1 MEPAMKLYNVKLL
14 TIVCEI
20 LAQKNVIDILEKH
33 KTSGYTIYEAEGNG
47 AKGVRGKGFK
57 NEKNVKI
64 ETILTEKTA
73 EKIIEDILSTLIS
86 DFAIIFYLG
95 DVQVARTEKFT

>member
-1 MEPAMKLYNVKLL
+1 MKLYNVKLL

-20 LAQKNVIDILEKH
+20 LAQKNVIDIFEKH
-33 KTSGYTIYEAEGNG
+33 KVSGYTIYEAEGNG
-47 AKGVRGKGFK
+47 AKGIRGKGFK

-73 EKIIEDILSTLIS
+73 EKIIEEILSTLIS
-86 DFAIIFYLG
+86 DYAIIFYIN
-95 DVQVARTEKFT
+95 DVQVARVEKFT

>member
-1 MEPAMKLYNVKLL
+1 VESAMKLYNVKML
-14 TIVCEI
+14 TITCEI
-20 LAQKNVIDILEKH
+20 LAQKNVIDILQKH
-33 KTSGYTIYEAEGNG
+33 QVSGYTIYEAEGNG
-47 AKGVRGKGFK
+47 TKGMRGKGFK

-86 DFAIIFYLG
+86 DFAIIFYLS

>member
-1 MEPAMKLYNVKLL
+1 MKLYNVKLL

-20 LAQKNVIDILEKH
+20 LAQKNVIEILEEH
-33 KTSGYTIYEAEGNG
+33 KVSGYTVYEAEGNG
-47 AKGVRGKGFK
+47 AKGIRGKGFK

-64 ETILTEKTA
+64 ETILTQKTA
-73 EKIIEDILSTLIS
+73 EKVIEAILSTLIS
-86 DFAIIFYLG
+86 DFAIIFYLN

>member
-1 MEPAMKLYNVKLL
+1 MKLYNAKLL
-14 TIVCEI
+14 TVTCEI

-33 KTSGYTIYEAEGNG
+33 QVSGYTIYESEGNG
-47 AKGVRGKGFK
+47 AKGVRGKGLRD
-57 NEKNVKI
+57 EKNVKI

-86 DFAIIFYLG
+86 DFAIIFYMS
-95 DVQVARTEKFT
+95 DIRVARTEKFV